1 MSCGLSTCAMQ
12 QGGNVLQYVPPNGM
26 SDTPYAA
33 VTKYG
38 GNKRSYKRSYKNK
51 HKRSNRSN
59 KHKRSNKSKS
69 KYNPTKKNKAYLAK
83 WRRGNSI
90 GFSVRSSLKAKGLIP
105 RANGTKRVS
114 EKYDIKSRS
123 KTLSH
128 KKYKIPPLQEYI
140 NNKVQVPFTT
150 SPVFRSNTLVGG
162 KF

>member
-1 MSCGLSTCAMQ
+1 MQ

-38 GNKRSYKRSYKNK
+38 GNKRSYKY
-51 HKRSNRSN
+51 KRSNRSN
-59 KHKRSNKSKS
+59 RSNKRSNRS

-114 EKYDIKSRS
+114 EKYGIKSHS

>member
-1 MSCGLSTCAMQ
+1 MQ
-12 QGGNVLQYVPPNGM
+12 QGGNPLQIVPNGM
-26 SDTPYAA
+26 NDPHYAA
-33 VTKYG
+33 ITKSG
-38 GNKRSYKRSYKNK
+38 GNKRSN
-51 HKRSNRSN
+51 RSNRSN
-59 KHKRSNKSKS
+59 KHKQSKQRKQS

-114 EKYDIKSRS
+114 DKYSTSKYSTKSRS

-140 NNKVQVPFTT
+140 NNKVQVPFST

>member
-1 MSCGLSTCAMQ
+1 MSCGLSACAMQ

-26 SDTPYAA
+26 SNTHYAA
-33 VTKYG
+33 VTKSG
-38 GNKRSYKRSYKNK
+38 GYKRSYKNK

-59 KHKRSNKSKS
+59 KRSNRS

-114 EKYDIKSRS
+114 EKYGIKSHS

>member
-1 MSCGLSTCAMQ
+1 MQ

-33 VTKYG
+33 VTKSG
-38 GNKRSYKRSYKNK
+38 GYKRSNKYK
-51 HKRSNRSN
+51 HKLRMRSNRSN
-59 KHKRSNKSKS
+59 KRSNQS

-150 SPVFRSNTLVGG
+150 SPVFRSNSLVGG

>member
-1 MSCGLSTCAMQ
+1 MQ
-12 QGGNVLQYVPPNGM
+12 QGGNVLQYVPNGI

-33 VTKYG
+33 VTKSG
-38 GNKRSYKRSYKNK
+38 GYKRSNK
-51 HKRSNRSN
+51 YKRSNRSN
-59 KHKRSNKSKS
+59 RSNKRSNKQSNRS